1 MEGVPWLKFAVT
13 IESTILP
20 CIVSTGGFTVMSYGL
35 NYYIGTLNY
44 SYKLPDPLQVPA
56 CNSPI
61 EWYEFTGSSEV
72 LTDETI
78 QSMMWI
84 NADEK
89 ALKVRSDDFSLL
101 G

>member
-1 MEGVPWLKFAVT
+1 
-13 IESTILP
+13 
-20 CIVSTGGFTVMSYGL
+20 MSYGL

-72 LTDETI
+72 LTDDTI
-78 QSMMWI
+78 
-84 NADEK
+84 
-89 ALKVRSDDFSLL
+89 
-101 G
+101 